1 MATSGSDQNGAAN
14 GPQSGGIL
22 PLFQGAKLT
31 VTGRIT
37 LWYLILTLAPMLAI
51 GFLAYHNSR
60 GSLEKEITNK
70 LDAVADNK
78 IYLLKVWFKDQLSDA
93 LNLANNEAVR
103 DLLSPSF
110 RVVYPNLA
118 AKTEE
123 ERIQKVKNLITAL
136 QETNPSYVDVLIADN
151 GGRIVNSSSKAL
163 LQEGQSLSEMGLS
176 KLDRTEAFSVSPV
189 FFSKIAQQHVFTIA
203 SPVYDN
209 NANVVGH
216 GILEI
221 ELRPIHR
228 LMEERS
234 GLGETGEVIIVDRQH
249 RMLSQSRFSEEST
262 LLKTVRANY
271 PTQVGLQGTKG
282 IAFHSDYRN
291 VPVVG
296 SFRPLPEMDAV
307 LIAKIDEAEGLA
319 PVARLWNTIFLIIAL
334 TMGLAAW
341 VALWVARTTTRPILE
356 AEALDKLKADF
367 TAMIIHD
374 LRSPLTN
381 VMAVV
386 AMMEDGLFGP
396 INDEQKKWLAKI
408 ESSTRNLADFVS
420 NFLDLS
426 KLEAGRLDL
435 TKQEMDLRLLLQNC
449 IDNYSLLAQGRKIV
463 LKTNISPNLSRIQA
477 DPLRLD
483 QVLNNLLSNAVK
495 FSREGGEVE
504 LGAAQEDGT
513 TVKVWV
519 RDTGVGI
526 ASREIGQIFQKYRQA
541 ASAKSSKDKGTGLG
555 LVICK
560 MIVEA
565 HGGTIWV
572 ESEEGRGTTFTFSLP
587 V

>member
-1 MATSGSDQNGAAN
+1 MATSSDQDETVK

-51 GFLAYHNSR
+51 GFLAYQNSR

-93 LNLANNEAVR
+93 QNLANNEAVR
-103 DLLSPSF
+103 DVLSPSF

-123 ERIQKVKNLITAL
+123 ERIQKVKNHITAL

-234 GLGETGEVIIVDRQH
+234 GLGETGEVIIVDRRH

-262 LLKTVRANY
+262 LLKTVRGNY
-271 PTQVGLQGTKG
+271 PMELGFQGTKG

-291 VPVVG
+291 VPVI
-296 SFRPLPEMDAV
+296 SSIRPVPELDAV

-319 PVARLWNTIFLIIAL
+319 PVARLRNTIFLIIAL

-356 AEALDKLKADF
+356 AEALDRLKADF

-408 ESSTRNLADFVS
+408 ESSTRNLAELVS
-420 NFLDLS
+420 DFLDLS

-449 IDNYSLLAQGRKIV
+449 IDNYSLLAQDRRIA
-463 LKTNISPNLSRIQA
+463 LKADISPNLSRIQA

-483 QVLNNLLSNAVK
+483 QVLNNLLSNAIK

-504 LGAAQEDGT
+504 LGAAEGDGA
-513 TVKVWV
+513 VKVWV
-519 RDTGVGI
+519 KDTGVGI
-526 ASREIGQIFQKYRQA
+526 ASREIGQIFQKYRQT

-565 HGGTIWV
+565 HGGSIRV